1 MKVETQRLIDCELF
15 SRISSILA
23 FLSDSALRVGFHPH
37 TQEGLYRGNF
47 MTRPLLYNPCHHISR
62 QFLTLIDAIDSTTH
76 PKAKRQVTAAKLEI
90 PTIEFEKKEI
100 EKARRRLVERSPG
113 IEGKKIV
120 LIYPGG
126 GLLPIRAWPLDCRI
140 ASQRICCLYHRPC
153 R

>member
-23 FLSDSALRVGFHPH
+23 FLSDSALRFGFHPH
-37 TQEGLYRGNF
+37 IQEGLYRGNF

-100 EKARRRLVERSPG
+100 EFLSELFMLAMCNRLQ
-113 IEGKKIV
+113 
-120 LIYPGG
+120 
-126 GLLPIRAWPLDCRI
+126 LPQITLRWGQFVFEKNK
-140 ASQRICCLYHRPC
+140 SG
-153 R
+153 